1 MKSKLFVS
9 ISTIIL
15 SFSILVLAG
24 EEKASGPSTAL
35 LNIKGMTC
43 DGCASQVKST
53 LSSVSGVKECQVDWK
68 SGKAEVK
75 FEGNEAKAQEL
86 VAALK
91 STPFQASLANVTLA
105 SAPSKETAGQALATG
120 QPNGTKA
127 NKSKF
132 FLGTSYNCA
141 HCQYSQNQSG
151 KCPSCGAEL
160 AKLEANHTFACS
172 KDGYIAGEAGKCPKC
187 SADLLEYEVTFK
199 CPTCQK
205 IFAAPGKCADDKI
218 TLRAV
223 VGQEVKKMQKTEKN
237 EPAKTM

>member
-1 MKSKLFVS
+1 MKSKLLVS
-9 ISTIIL
+9 ISAVIL
-15 SFSILVLAG
+15 SFSILALAG
-24 EEKASGPSTAL
+24 EEKASEPSTAL
-35 LNIKGMTC
+35 LNVKGMTC
-43 DGCASQVKST
+43 DGCASQVKSA

-75 FEGNEAKAQEL
+75 FEGNETKAQEF
-86 VAALK
+86 VTALK

-105 SAPSKETAGQALATG
+105 SVSSKPAAGATTAAN
-120 QPNGTKA
+120 QPNATKA

-132 FLGTSYNCA
+132 FQGVSYQCT
-141 HCQYSQNQSG
+141 HCQYSQNQPG
-151 KCPSCGAEL
+151 KCPTCGAEL
-160 AKLEANHTFACS
+160 AKAESNHTFACS
-172 KDGYIAGEAGKCPKC
+172 KDGYISSEAGKCPKC
-187 SADLLEYEVTFK
+187 NADLLEYEVTFK

-218 TLRAV
+218 TLKAV

>member
-1 MKSKLFVS
+1 MKFRFLVPILALILFS
-9 ISTIIL
+9 SLLI
-15 SFSILVLAG
+15 LAG
-24 EEKASGPSTAL
+24 DEKPSGPSTAL

-86 VAALK
+86 VTALK
-91 STPFQASLANVTLA
+91 STPFQASLASVT
-105 SAPSKETAGQALATG
+105 SVSVSSKETVGQVSTAS

-132 FLGTSYNCA
+132 FQGVSYQCA
-141 HCQYSQNQSG
+141 HCQYSQNQPG

-205 IFAAPGKCADDKI
+205 IFAAPGKCTDDKI
-218 TLRAV
+218 ALRAV